1 MALVIIV
8 ELYAKDTAAAIDTL
22 KRTLVEATGIYTKD
36 QGTLEWRPIQDTA
49 DKRAFRVFEKFES
62 QAVRSNLATRIIHCF
77 ADSCDREGLPSPSGE
92 PIPAKLPR
100 RTQRCFR

>member
-62 QAVRSNLATRIIHCF
+62 QAAFQVH
-77 ADSCDREGLPSPSGE
+77 RENPYRQNFLGALKDALDKPPQQGNYE
-92 PIPAKLPR
+92 ELV
-100 RTQRCFR
+100 